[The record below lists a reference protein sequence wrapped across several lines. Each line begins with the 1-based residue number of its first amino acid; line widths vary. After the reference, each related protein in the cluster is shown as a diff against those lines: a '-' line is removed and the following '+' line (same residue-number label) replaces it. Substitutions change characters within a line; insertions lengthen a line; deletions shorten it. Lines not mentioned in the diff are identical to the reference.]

1 MTRIALA
8 QREQPMQPLALHSDN
23 PHYFLW
29 RGRPT
34 VLITSGEHYGAL
46 LNLDFDYVKYF
57 DELKAHGLNLTRTFS
72 GAYREVPSSF
82 GITDNTLA
90 PKPQRYACP
99 WARGSQPGSSDG
111 GAKFDLTKWDA
122 AYFERLKDFM
132 HQARERGI
140 VVEMK
145 NSWAQ
150 PVLNEMA
157 GQGAKKATRPAETE
171 RSPLAPP
178 AVPRRA

>member
-1 MTRIALA
+1 M
-8 QREQPMQPLALHSDN
+8 
-23 PHYFLW
+23 
-29 RGRPT
+29 
-34 VLITSGEHYGAL
+34 

-57 DELKAHGLNLTRTFS
+57 DELKAHGLNHTRTFS

-90 PKPQRYACP
+90 PKPQRFVCP

-111 GAKFDLTKWDA
+111 GNKFDLTQWDA

-140 VVEMK
+140 VVEMNLFCPMYNNDLWQACPMNAANNANK
-145 NSWAQ
+145 IGTCPS
-150 PVLNEMA
+150 
-157 GQGAKKATRPAETE
+157 TE
-171 RSPLAPP
+171 VYTLKHQALLDVQLA
-178 AVPRRA
+178 